1 MVALGAFHPAVP
13 LMVFGITS
21 LLASTFMISLPES
34 KGCELPKSLID
45 GELIGLEGEERMKVA
60 SKYQK
65 KENNGLKFFSKDG
78 QGSEKILKEFDLKK
92 GEFFPIET
100 STNGV

>member
-1 MVALGAFHPAVP
+1 MVTLGVIHPAVP

-45 GELIGLEGEERMKVA
+45 GELIGLRGEKRMKVA
-60 SKYQK
+60 SKYQQ
-65 KENNGLKFFSKDG
+65 KETGGLEFCQKTDKEVKNNLKD
-78 QGSEKILKEFDLKK
+78 FDLK
-92 GEFFPIET
+92 ERESFSIFST
-100 STNGV
+100 SRV